1 MFCWSTL
8 VDFGLRGLLLQ
19 CVQLL
24 ILSFGLVLCF
34 LRVLLSFAF
43 DSGGGF
49 WRIQRLTLLDN
60 QRVDF
65 LFMS

>member
-1 MFCWSTL
+1 MFCWSTS
-8 VDFGLRGLLLQ
+8 VDFGLWGLLLQ

-24 ILSFGLVLCF
+24 ILSFGLVLSC

-65 LFMS
+65 MFLS

>member
-8 VDFGLRGLLLQ
+8 VDFGLWGLLLQ

-24 ILSFGLVLCF
+24 ILSFGWVLSC
-34 LRVLLSFAF
+34 LRLLLSFAF

-49 WRIQRLTLLDN
+49 WRIQRLTLLN
-60 QRVDF
+60 N
-65 LFMS
+65 